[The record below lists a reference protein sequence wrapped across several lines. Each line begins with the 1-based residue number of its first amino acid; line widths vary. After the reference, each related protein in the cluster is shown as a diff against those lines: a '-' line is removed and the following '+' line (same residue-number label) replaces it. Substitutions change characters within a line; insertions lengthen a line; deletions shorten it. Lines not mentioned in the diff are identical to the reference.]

1 MRCTRPFLRMM
12 SLALLLGCTGAVAA
26 PVTTGS
32 LIGGM
37 VDMHGLADFPDPS
50 YKTIQF
56 SSYDHRSSHP
66 GGPHWFDNS
75 DGFGG
80 EPVPN
85 FEAVLKEPEK
95 KGKEGEYLVC
105 DVEGPGAIVRQWT
118 ARIDGTI
125 RVYLDGG
132 ETPVFDGPAQTFFMR
147 PYDVYLE
154 ESGLPSEILEDTFY
168 QRNAAYCPFPFA
180 NRCRVVW
187 TGVLERTHFYQ
198 LQLRRYAPGTEVRA
212 FSPSDLSTYASE
224 IRRVASLMKDP
235 DGAWEYGSTRA
246 AEAFDITVEPG
257 DLGEALTL

>member
-95 KGKEGEYLVC
+95 KGKEGDNE
-105 DVEGPGAIVRQWT
+105 PGKWSRSPPFQ
-118 ARIDGTI
+118 GK
-125 RVYLDGG
+125 
-132 ETPVFDGPAQTFFMR
+132 
-147 PYDVYLE
+147 
-154 ESGLPSEILEDTFY
+154 SGLRDHFPGLRAHS
-168 QRNAAYCPFPFA
+168 AA
-180 NRCRVVW
+180 
-187 TGVLERTHFYQ
+187 L
-198 LQLRRYAPGTEVRA
+198 
-212 FSPSDLSTYASE
+212 
-224 IRRVASLMKDP
+224 
-235 DGAWEYGSTRA
+235 
-246 AEAFDITVEPG
+246 
-257 DLGEALTL
+257 